1 MSPCSG
7 DHGASPFQ
15 REPNGRTK
23 VVDVFRRHGDE
34 YCRSHALSSDQYR
47 LLNNLQQCR
56 TSSLGGH
63 IYKCSDP
70 DCTFEQPMYNSCNN
84 RGCPNC
90 QALAQAV
97 WIAQR
102 TDRILPVG
110 HHHVV
115 TTLPPQLRPLAHA
128 YPRQCY
134 DMLFSAAAETL
145 LVLAKEMGGRLGITA
160 VLHTWT
166 RELTFHPHIHAVVTA
181 GGLAFDDRNWIE
193 RSRYLFPQARMKA
206 IFRSKILAGLDR
218 MRRDGLRLPGKAP
231 DSHSAPW
238 QHLIESLPPRSKW
251 VIFIEPPLGTS
262 SHVIEY
268 LGRYVHRIAISDQRL
283 VAITDEAVTF
293 RTRGDATLSLPP
305 KEFIRRFLMHALP
318 SRLRKIRHFGLYAP
332 ANVNDRLERAR
343 KILSPQPV
351 PDSPP
356 VDIGPSGPT
365 KQDCNDQEE
374 PWVQILSSLTG
385 KDPLLC
391 PLCGRSRLERARRI
405 PRSPP

>member
-1 MSPCSG
+1 M
-7 DHGASPFQ
+7 
-15 REPNGRTK
+15 
-23 VVDVFRRHGDE
+23 FRRHGDE
-34 YCRSHALSSDQYR
+34 YRRGHALSSDQYR

-63 IYKCSDP
+63 LYKCRDP
-70 DCTFEQPMYNSCNN
+70 ACSFEQPRYNPCNN

-115 TTLPPQLRPLAHA
+115 TTIPPQLRPLAHA

-134 DMLFSAAAETL
+134 DLLFSATADTL
-145 LVLAKEMGGRLGITA
+145 LILAREMGVRLGITA

-166 RELTFHPHIHAVVTA
+166 RELTYHPHIHAVVTA
-181 GGLAFDDRNWIE
+181 GGLAFDDINWID
-193 RSRYLFPQARMKA
+193 RSSYLFPQARMKA

-218 MRRDGLRLPGKAP
+218 MRRDGLRIPGQAKGH
-231 DSHSAPW
+231 HSDPW
-238 QHLIESLPPRSKW
+238 HHLIESLPPRRKW

-283 VAITDEAVTF
+283 VAITDDDVTF
-293 RTRGDATLSLPP
+293 RTRGEATLSLPP

-343 KILSPQPV
+343 KILSPQAV
-351 PDSPP
+351 PASPAMDVVHSEP
-356 VDIGPSGPT
+356 PEQGG
-365 KQDCNDQEE
+365 NDQEE
-374 PWVQILSSLTG
+374 PWVQLLSTLTG

-391 PLCGRSRLERARRI
+391 PLCRRSRLERVRRI